1 MPPQKEACEMIIGIA
16 VVLLIFAFLIAEKKD
31 LSPAP
36 REDDPLAWIDEL
48 EIVDAIDEDD

>member
-1 MPPQKEACEMIIGIA
+1 MIIGIA